1 MGQKV
6 HPHGLRVGI
15 FRKWNT
21 TWFVNKNNYLSTFF
35 AQQYLETFLK
45 SFFHFYSYTK
55 NSASKKVSLVD
66 LKWFRTGKFRLYF
79 FIFFYKFRS
88 KKRRWGI
95 VKAKR
100 KPQITKKYI
109 KKITLNFL
117 NCKRQLKF
125 FKY

>member
-21 TWFVNKNNYLSTFF
+21 TWFVKKNNYLSTFF
-35 AQQYLETFLK
+35 AQQYLENFLK

-66 LKWFRTGKFRLYF
+66 LKWFRAGKARLYF

-95 VKAKR
+95 LHHKKR
-100 KPQITKKYI
+100 KKVY
-109 KKITLNFL
+109 KINKQLISWKFVT
-117 NCKRQLKF
+117 CPRQNKKF
-125 FKY
+125 FL